1 MADTKENEKTSQP
14 KGSGAKNAKPDY
26 SARPQ
31 RPITLKRGVRTPPV
45 LKKEAPPK
53 KQTKPKKRLSSTV
66 TEKKA
71 KKTGGT
77 STANQ
82 WILRGISPATKN
94 IALTAAK
101 QEGIKVS
108 DWLESVI
115 IKSTQPY
122 NQALRTSTEEAHLS
136 TTLKS
141 IDERLQRLEQQK
153 GFWARFWDQFM
164 EQSKQK
170 DK

>member
-1 MADTKENEKTSQP
+1 MADIKENKKTSQP
-14 KGSGAKNAKPDY
+14 RGSGGKKVTPDY
-26 SARPQ
+26 AARPQ
-31 RPITLKRGVRTPPV
+31 RPITLKSGVRTPPV
-45 LKKEAPPK
+45 LKKEAPSK
-53 KQTKPKKRLSSTV
+53 KQAKPKKRSSSTA

-71 KKTGGT
+71 KKAGGT

-108 DWLESVI
+108 EWLENVI
-115 IKSTQPY
+115 DKSTQPDQ
-122 NQALRTSTEEAHLS
+122 QAMRTSPEETHLL

-170 DK
+170 G